1 MLFDWMPKPPW
12 SVSALT
18 EYVKALLEGDPE
30 LHDLRVQGEIAQIS
44 RPTSGHLYFT
54 LKDEHAQL
62 RCVMWRNWALRLDF
76 TPKVG
81 DAVIVRG
88 NLGVYERDGQYQL
101 YANAMVLQGAGAL
114 QGALEA
120 LKRRL
125 AAEGLFDPA
134 RKRPLPAFPR
144 VLGIVTSPTGAA
156 LQDVLNVLRRRYP
169 LVTVVLAPTL
179 VQGDEAPVRIVRA
192 LARLNELHGEL
203 RPDVI
208 LVARGGGSA
217 EDLSAFNDERV
228 VRAVAQ
234 SSIPIISGVGH
245 EIDVTL
251 TDFAA
256 DQRAPTPS
264 AAAEVLTPDLAELRQ
279 QIDDLA
285 ERLQNAAG
293 RQFRSARQRWAQ
305 LARALQLLQPGARLA
320 AQRARLEQLRLQLE
334 RAKQHRLERARLALR
349 ALTQQLH
356 ALSPQAV
363 LARGYAIVRRAD
375 DGRVV
380 RAVHEVQP
388 DVLLQ
393 ITLHEG
399 EIVAR
404 VVAER
409 L

>member
-1 MLFDWMPKPPW
+1 MLFDWMLKPPW

>member
-120 LKRRL
+120 VKRRL